1 MVVNLEANKMTQ
13 KTLQAMTLD
22 EAIKLLK
29 RAVKYSE
36 VKGQKH
42 IDLSLV
48 TAEER
53 PVLQR
58 ALVFANLEVQKG
70 TLTQDELK
78 ARLGLD

>member
-13 KTLQAMTLD
+13 KTLQEMTLD

-42 IDLSLV
+42 IDFSLCI
-48 TAEER
+48 AEDR
-53 PVLQR
+53 PKFQR
-58 ALVFANLEVQKG
+58 ALVKANLEVQKG